1 MKVYFWIK
9 KLKIFLN
16 WMGIFLMLLLRIL
29 KGDRIFSGKCL
40 PSQTVQVQV
49 VYLKYLMGE
58 MNWEFEICEF
68 SLIGKISWNPV
79 VNNCDINIYWSTLT
93 KCLNALN
100 WNDYEITGSCRKQL
114 ETAGNG
120 IGFGGILYYN
130 SCCCCCWI

>member
-1 MKVYFWIK
+1 MNQ
-9 KLKIFLN
+9 KIENILELNGNFLN
-16 WMGIFLMLLLRIL
+16 AAFEDIERWLN
-29 KGDRIFSGKCL
+29 FSGKCL

-58 MNWEFEICEF
+58 KNWEFEICEF

-120 IGFGGILYYN
+120 IGFGGIQHHN
-130 SCCCCCWI
+130 SCCCCSCCCCWI